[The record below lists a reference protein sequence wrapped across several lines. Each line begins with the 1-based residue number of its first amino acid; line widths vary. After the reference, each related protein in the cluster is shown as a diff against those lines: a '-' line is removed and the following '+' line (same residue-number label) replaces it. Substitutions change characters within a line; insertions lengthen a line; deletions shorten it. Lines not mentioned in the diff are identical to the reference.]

1 MLARFVHRSS
11 LSDSRNPISS
21 RKDANVAGSKPVGY
35 AVLGLGSI
43 AEVAVLPAFRKSK
56 KSRVV
61 ALVSHD
67 LGRARKMGK
76 KFGVK
81 DCFTYDDYDRCL
93 SHPGVD
99 AVFIASVNGAHA
111 EQTVRAAAAGKHVL
125 CEKPMANSV
134 EDCRRMVE
142 ACRTKQVRLMI
153 AYRKYF
159 EPGSVALKK
168 LVSSGKLGR
177 LRHIFSTY
185 TEIVDPIKARHWQ
198 LNPQLAGGGS
208 LMDIG
213 IYCVNTMRWL
223 AGSSPLDA
231 TAHAWTDDPK
241 RFSGVEDSIAFRLT
255 HPGGLICQGT
265 SSYSAMAASFVQVHG
280 DKGWA
285 ALNPAFAFEEERRL
299 FGKIQGRWFEQK
311 FKVIDEFVLEL
322 DAFADA
328 IRRRRDPEPDGM
340 EGVRDIATVEAIY
353 RSAREN
359 RTVSIE
365 PVLLENALARA

>member
-1 MLARFVHRSS
+1 MA
-11 LSDSRNPISS
+11 
-21 RKDANVAGSKPVGY
+21 ASKSVGY
-35 AVLGLGSI
+35 AVIGLGSI

-56 KSRVV
+56 KCRVV

-67 LGRARKMGK
+67 LGRAKEMGK

-81 DCFTYDDYDRCL
+81 DCYGYEDYDRCL
-93 SHPGVD
+93 RQPGVD

-111 EQTVRAAAAGKHVL
+111 EQTIRAATAGKHVL

-134 EDCRRMVE
+134 EDCRRMLE
-142 ACRTKQVRLMI
+142 ACRTNQVRLMI

-168 LVSSGKLGR
+168 LVTSGKLGR

-223 AGSSPLDA
+223 AGSSPIDA
-231 TAHAWTDDPK
+231 TAHSWTDDPK
-241 RFSGVEDSIAFRLT
+241 RFGAVEDSIAFRLT
-255 HPGGLICQGT
+255 HPGGLVCQGT

-322 DAFADA
+322 DAFADS
-328 IRRRRDPEPDGM
+328 IRRRRDPEPDGL
-340 EGVRDIATVEAIY
+340 EGLRDIATVEAIY

-359 RTVSIE
+359 RTISVESVS
-365 PVLLENALARA
+365 PENVAIGA

>member
-11 LSDSRNPISS
+11 LSDSRNTISF
-21 RKDANVAGSKPVGY
+21 RKDANVAGSKAVGY

-142 ACRTKQVRLMI
+142 ACRTNQVRLMI

-322 DAFADA
+322 DAFTDA

>member
-11 LSDSRNPISS
+11 LSDSRNTISS
-21 RKDANVAGSKPVGY
+21 RKDANVAGSKAVGY

-142 ACRTKQVRLMI
+142 ACRTNQVRLMI

-223 AGSSPLDA
+223 AGTSPLDA
-231 TAHAWTDDPK
+231 TAHPWTDDPK

-322 DAFADA
+322 DAFTDA

>member
-11 LSDSRNPISS
+11 LSDSRNTISS
-21 RKDANVAGSKPVGY
+21 RKDANVPGSKTVGY
-35 AVLGLGSI
+35 AVVGLGSI

-99 AVFIASVNGAHA
+99 AVFVASVNGAHA

-142 ACRTKQVRLMI
+142 ACRTNQVRLMI

-328 IRRRRDPEPDGM
+328 IRRRRDPEPGGM

-365 PVLLENALARA
+365 PILLENALAGA

>member
-1 MLARFVHRSS
+1 MA
-11 LSDSRNPISS
+11 
-21 RKDANVAGSKPVGY
+21 KTKPVGY
-35 AVLGLGSI
+35 AVIGLGSI
-43 AEVAVLPAFRKSK
+43 SEVAVLPAFRHSK
-56 KSRVV
+56 KSRLV

-67 LGRARKMGK
+67 LKRAKELGK
-76 KFGVK
+76 KFRVK
-81 DCFTYDDYDRCL
+81 NCYSYDDYDRCL
-93 SHPGVD
+93 SQPDVE

-111 EQTVRAAAAGKHVL
+111 DQAMRAAAAGKHVL

-134 EDCRRMVE
+134 ADCRRMVE
-142 ACRTKQVRLMI
+142 ACRQNNVRLMI

-168 LVSSGKLGR
+168 LVKSGKLGR

-185 TEIVDPIKARHWQ
+185 TEIVDPVKAKHWQ

-213 IYCVNTMRWL
+213 IYCLNSMRWL
-223 AGSSPLDA
+223 AGSSPLEA
-231 TAHAWTDDPK
+231 TASAWTDDPQ

-255 HPGGLICQGT
+255 HPGGLVCQGT
-265 SSYSAMAASFVQVHG
+265 SSYSARAASFLQVHG

-322 DAFADA
+322 DGFAA
-328 IRRRRDPEPDGM
+328 CVRQGRDPEPDGL
-340 EGVRDIATVEAIY
+340 EGLRDIATVEAIY

-359 RTVSIE
+359 RAVAVEQI
-365 PVLLENALARA
+365 A